1 MLYIYKAVFK
11 IYIKSIILALTAV
24 LFLTGSLHAYTAV
37 VKSSKLN
44 MRKSSSLGSPI
55 EAVLARGDRAEII
68 GDTDGRWVKAVYNGK
83 TGYLRNRP
91 IYIEIVGDAEKAD
104 FKERKKVIER
114 KIKKEKSELEEYKKK
129 SEDILSGLD
138 EIDKAVNNA
147 ERKLDSVKKDYFDV
161 NKKIREEKKRIQKVE
176 EEIKR
181 LEPFV
186 QKRIVS
192 LYKLSNVGQVNLL
205 FSADSVVDFIK
216 RKKALKNIV
225 TSDLKLI
232 EEYAYYR
239 KEYVELKKSLEN
251 ESVRLEELQENISK
265 YLRIKEKEKEKKKAL
280 LNEIEKKEKLKLS
293 VIKSLENAAEKLDD
307 KLKELREKEKQLKT
321 NKLRSFE
328 SYKGLLNTPVKG
340 NIVSGFGSKSK
351 NKGYAYTS
359 GIGIEADIGEPV
371 RSVFP
376 GEVVFSEW
384 FKGYGNM
391 MIINHGDSYYSVY
404 AHVQEFFKQKGDSVR
419 KDEVIA
425 TLGETGSMSGPVLH
439 FEIRYH
445 GDPLNPAKWLKK

>member
-1 MLYIYKAVFK
+1 MLYLYKAVFK
-11 IYIKSIILALTAV
+11 IYIKPILLASAAV

-44 MRKSSSLGSPI
+44 MRKSSTLNSPVV
-55 EAVLARGDRAEII
+55 AVLTRGDKAEII
-68 GDTDGRWVKAVYNGK
+68 GDINGRWVKAVYNTK

-91 IYIEIVGDAEKAD
+91 RYIEIAGGGENADAEK
-104 FKERKKVIER
+104 RKKVIEK

-129 SEDILSGLD
+129 SENILSGLN

-147 ERKLDSVKKDYFDV
+147 EKKLDSVKKDYFDV
-161 NKKIREEKKRIQKVE
+161 NKKIRKEKQRIEKVE

-186 QKRIVS
+186 EKRIVS

-216 RKKALKNIV
+216 RRKALKSIV

-251 ESVRLEELQENISK
+251 ESIRLEELQGEISK

-280 LNEIEKKEKLKLS
+280 LSQIQQKEKLKLS
-293 VIKSLENAAEKLDD
+293 VIKSLEKAAENLDE
-307 KLKELREKEKQLKT
+307 KIIELRKKEKKLED
-321 NKLRSFE
+321 NKLRSFK
-328 SYKGLLNTPVKG
+328 SHKGLLNIPVKG
-340 NIVSGFGSKSK
+340 KIVSGFGAKAS
-351 NKGYAYTS
+351 NNGYAYKS
-359 GIGIEADIGEPV
+359 GIGIKADIGEPV

-439 FEIRYH
+439 FEIRHH